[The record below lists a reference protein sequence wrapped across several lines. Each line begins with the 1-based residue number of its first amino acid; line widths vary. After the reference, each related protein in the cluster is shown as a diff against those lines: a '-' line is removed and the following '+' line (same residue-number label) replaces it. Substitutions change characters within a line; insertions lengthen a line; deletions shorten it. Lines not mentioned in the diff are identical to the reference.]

1 MFSRLK
7 DLTFFDI
14 VSWICM
20 FGFANGV
27 VKRVSGNVYGGGIFE
42 KAEDFGSN
50 VADKVLGFIKK

>member
-27 VKRVSGNVYGGGIFE
+27 CRRVCNKSILEKMSDVGYGITDRVIGFVGNR
-42 KAEDFGSN
+42 
-50 VADKVLGFIKK
+50 